1 MAIGFKGCLLLLMI
15 IVSFTGVA
23 IPLTLPIVFII
34 YKSLTHNHRFIGI
47 GTLLSSTILFATI
60 VVVGLVLLILLFN
73 PFGQ

>member
-1 MAIGFKGCLLLLMI
+1 MI

-23 IPLTLPIVFII
+23 IPLTLPIGFII
-34 YKSLTHNHRFIGI
+34 YKSLTPNRRFIGI
-47 GTLLSSTILFATI
+47 GALLSSTILFATI